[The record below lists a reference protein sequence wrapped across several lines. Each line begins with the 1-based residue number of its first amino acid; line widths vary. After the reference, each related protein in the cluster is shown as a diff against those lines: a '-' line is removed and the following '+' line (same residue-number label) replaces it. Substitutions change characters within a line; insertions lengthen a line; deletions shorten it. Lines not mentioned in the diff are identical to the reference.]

1 MVLMAIVYL
10 VLVQNVVG
18 EMPSRDDAWGSGI
31 LREDWSGLENI
42 WATGA
47 QPFPSKAK

>member
-18 EMPSRDDAWGSGI
+18 EMPSRDDAST
-31 LREDWSGLENI
+31 EDWFGN
-42 WATGA
+42 T
-47 QPFPSKAK
+47 